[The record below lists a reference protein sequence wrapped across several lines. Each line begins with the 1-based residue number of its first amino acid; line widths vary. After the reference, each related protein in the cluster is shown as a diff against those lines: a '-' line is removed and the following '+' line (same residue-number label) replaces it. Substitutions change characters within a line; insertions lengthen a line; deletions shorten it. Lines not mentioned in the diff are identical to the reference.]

1 MVAITDPG
9 PAANNHTANREKNGA
24 ALSSVIAAVFLTL
37 FKLVVGVMTGSL
49 GILAE
54 VAHSALDLVAAV
66 VTLLAVRVSGRPA
79 DAEHTY
85 GHGKVENLSALF
97 ETLLLLAT
105 CAWIIYEA
113 IQRLFFKSVA
123 VEASVWAFVVMIIAI
138 AIDYTRS
145 RILYRTAKKYDSQ
158 ALEADALHFSTDIWS
173 STVVIIGLAL
183 VRLADLV
190 QAPWLVKADAVAA
203 LGVAVIVIWVSLQL
217 GSRTVMALL
226 DGVPAS
232 VRDAVIHAVQVP
244 GVIDV
249 TQVRVRRSG
258 PEAFT
263 DVKLTVDRE
272 TSFERT
278 HDIAAAAE
286 EAVRKVLPGAD
297 VVVQIEPVRGDHEG
311 ILTTVRLLAARNGL
325 GAHGIRIYDLT
336 SSGGHLLELHLEVS
350 EALSV
355 EQAHAQA
362 TRFEQALRQTLPA
375 IDQIVTHIEPTGDA
389 IARRRAIETADEG
402 QVQHILA
409 HLTEEIGLDCRPH
422 AIALHRAGG
431 ELQLTFHCTMDP
443 QMPITEAHTVTE
455 KIESCL
461 RSQVPNLG
469 RVVIHVEPPS
479 DEGPES
485 AQNTIGVTA

>member
-1 MVAITDPG
+1 MVTITDPG
-9 PAANNHTANREKNGA
+9 RPANSHTAHQEKQGA
-24 ALSSVIAAVFLTL
+24 ALSSVIAAIFLTL

-54 VAHSALDLVAAV
+54 VAHSGLDLVAAV
-66 VTLLAVRVSGRPA
+66 VTLLAVRVSSRPA

-105 CAWIIYEA
+105 CVWIIYEA
-113 IQRLFFKSVA
+113 IQRLFFKSVP
-123 VEASVWAFVVMIIAI
+123 VEASVWAFVVMIVAI
-138 AIDYTRS
+138 VIDYTRS
-145 RILYRTAKKYDSQ
+145 RILYRTAKKYASQ

-173 STVVIIGLAL
+173 SSVVIAGLIL
-183 VRLADLV
+183 VRLADLLKI
-190 QAPWLVKADAVAA
+190 PWLVKADSMAA
-203 LGVAVIVIWVSLQL
+203 LGVAMIVIWVSLQL
-217 GSRTVMALL
+217 GGRTVMALL

-244 GVIDV
+244 GVVDV
-249 TQVRVRRSG
+249 KQVRVRRSG

-263 DVKLTVDRE
+263 DIKLTVKRE

-311 ILTTVRLLAARNGL
+311 ILSTVRLLAARNGL

-350 EALSV
+350 DALSV
-355 EQAHAQA
+355 QEAHAQA
-362 TRFEQALRQTLPA
+362 TSFEQDLRQALPA
-375 IDQIVTHIEPTGDA
+375 IDQIVTHIEPTGDT
-389 IARRRAIETADEG
+389 IARRNAIEADES
-402 QVQHILA
+402 QVRDILA
-409 HLTEEIGLDCRPH
+409 HLAEELGLDYRPH
-422 AIALHRAGG
+422 DITLRRAGG

-443 QMPITEAHTVTE
+443 QMPITAAHTVTE
-455 KIESCL
+455 QIETLL
-461 RSQVPNLG
+461 RGQVPNLG
-469 RVVIHVEPPS
+469 RVVIHVEPPNAE
-479 DEGPES
+479 DALL
-485 AQNTIGVTA
+485 AQEPSETPA